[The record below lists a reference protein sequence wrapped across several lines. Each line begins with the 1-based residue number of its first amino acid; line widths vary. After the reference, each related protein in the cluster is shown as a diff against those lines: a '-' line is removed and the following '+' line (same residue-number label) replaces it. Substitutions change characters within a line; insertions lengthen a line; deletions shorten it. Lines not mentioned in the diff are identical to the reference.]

1 MDKPSFDGL
10 SNRRFGDPIDVT
22 AELSVSVILY
32 SWTRAVMRSRRE

>member
-22 AELSVSVILY
+22 AESSVSTHLL
-32 SWTRAVMRSRRE
+32 